1 MGWVWEPAASSN
13 AVSPSWA
20 QSSPFWVQAALNSQL
35 HHKPFCA
42 SLPGTGRC
50 PGCQQVLAL
59 AFQEERSRETVSDPH
74 QTKYPGTLAIPMGCS
89 ASPWSP
95 LPHFQHPDSGLL
107 GQGPALAHLHLQQCL
122 LLPRLHLGLR
132 PYPKQPHS
140 SSPCPHPPAQSL
152 FSTSSVPLPL
162 FAGGFTA
169 AVEAE
174 HESSTAELP
183 LPSKVQ
189 T

>member
-1 MGWVWEPAASSN
+1 MGSVWEPAASSN

-89 ASPWSP
+89 DNPWSP
-95 LPHFQHPDSGLL
+95 LPHFQHPDSALL

-122 LLPRLHLGLR
+122 LQTSALEILNFLL
-132 PYPKQPHS
+132 
-140 SSPCPHPPAQSL
+140 AQ
-152 FSTSSVPLPL
+152 TALPL
-162 FAGGFTA
+162 LWIMLATMTEQLSLQCTSGGVPFGA
-169 AVEAE
+169 IR
-174 HESSTAELP
+174 LP
-183 LPSKVQ
+183 F
-189 T
+189 